1 MQKKWLWSIM
11 ICVFCV
17 VCLLGNCGAA
27 AKNEN
32 WVSFIRFGDTTYSV
46 DADSLKTTEYNGR
59 KYLDAR
65 IKCQTV
71 WDKVVYK
78 RVTTDGEWH
87 ALYDIGKSEAT
98 YIKDDK
104 KKAKHSGFMIY
115 SQGKRIVVPITN
127 YRETIDSKGK
137 RLVEWVASNHPEII
151 DEIMEF
157 NQDKSLYYSAE
168 SAVFMVTRNTSGVGG
183 KYLLQSEDGLMG
195 ITFDYKP
202 ESNLLLLYNLNEAK
216 PYSSQK
222 YISWNRMKRNSTD
235 MHDQWNGE
243 FIYDGKQF
251 AHTEN
256 KGNYI
261 FAWETDG
268 LQTFLR
274 TRAWKHL

>member
-1 MQKKWLWSIM
+1 MQKKWLWSI
-11 ICVFCV
+11 ILCVFCV

-32 WVSFIRFGDTTYSV
+32 WVRFYGDDWDDYCV
-46 DADSLKTTEYNGR
+46 DVNSLKITEYNGR

-65 IKCQTV
+65 MKYKVTR
-71 WDKVVYK
+71 DKMVYK
-78 RVTTDGEWH
+78 RVTTYGEWH
-87 ALYDIGKSEAT
+87 ALYDIGRSRYT
-98 YIKDDK
+98 YLEYFNDAWKP
-104 KKAKHSGFMIY
+104 
-115 SQGKRIVVPITN
+115 KRGRTDISSIN
-127 YRETIDSKGK
+127 NGWAIDWMGK

-157 NQDKSLYYSAE
+157 NQDKSLYYLAE
-168 SAVFMVTRNTSGVGG
+168 SAVFMVTKNTSGVGG

-202 ESNLLLLYNLNEAK
+202 ESNLLLLYDLNEAK

-222 YISWNRMKRNSTD
+222 YISWNRMKRNSAD

-243 FIYDGKQF
+243 YIYNGKQF
-251 AHTEN
+251 AHMEN
-256 KGNYI
+256 KGTFI